1 MEYHRRIS
9 TVGGTINSVLQ
20 EMKTI
25 SRSKKWIGAIL
36 FVTVLFGVFYLFG
49 AEGQIRRDT
58 GLWFSPL
65 AVFSSS
71 NVSSDEYVDNV
82 AVFSLSDSE
91 RAKLMR
97 RLTWERDD
105 EVVYRHKIPWYSD
118 LVCSTAMADV
128 VRLAKTSKE
137 YQGWQAARFSISNR
151 KYDLYYDQDSHLLWL
166 VQITK

>member
-1 MEYHRRIS
+1 M
-9 TVGGTINSVLQ
+9 TFCK

-25 SRSKKWIGAIL
+25 SRSKKWIGVIL
-36 FVTVLFGVFYLFG
+36 FFTLLFGLIYLFG
-49 AEGQIRRDT
+49 AEGEIRRDT

-91 RAKLMR
+91 RAKLMK

-105 EVVYRHKIPWYSD
+105 EVVFSHKIPWYSD
-118 LVCSTAMADV
+118 LVCSTAMEDV
-128 VRLAKTSKE
+128 LRLAKTSKK
-137 YQGWQAARFSISNR
+137 YQGWQASGFSISNR
-151 KYDLYYDQDSHLLWL
+151 KYSLYYDLDSDLLWL